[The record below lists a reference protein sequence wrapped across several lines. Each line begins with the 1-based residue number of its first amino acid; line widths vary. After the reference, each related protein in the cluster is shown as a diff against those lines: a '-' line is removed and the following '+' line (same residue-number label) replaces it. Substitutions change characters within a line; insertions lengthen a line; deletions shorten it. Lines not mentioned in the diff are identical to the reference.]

1 MQANSSSRQRTHQRP
16 GHRRQRTN
24 ASAQLP
30 SSVLVADES
39 QPLLPLLPPA
49 SLRRRACSASAAE
62 VRFRLKPLVLRQRHR
77 RRSRAFSDQSA
88 DRATAAAS
96 PTPNPELDTPPSFE
110 RIEQPDA
117 NASPPAAIAA
127 LAHFPAVGAAATKQL
142 PLPPEEPIVDAEPK
156 QELPVMAAKPRQQ
169 GRARRLRRANSCT
182 RTLLFV
188 QLVCSLLLSLWLLF
202 ALRPLQRSLS
212 RSIAMLDEALAHTP
226 PLMPLRVWQQQQRNQ
241 SLRSVSPLT
250 FPHIGRPRPAQTP
263 VKDSFRLFR
272 LISVAAADVAED
284 GARFAAPSATEF
296 DAFSAEQLSKQY
308 VVVYRDNIRALGSAG
323 VRNLTRALIRPHR
336 HVLHVVADFDSLPG
350 FAFEVH
356 EEEIEFA
363 NRRRVVASLLSALR
377 SHPAVLF
384 VSQDQPLSMSGALEA
399 GAMVPPGIRRVLA
412 ATYSSVNG
420 PADVA
425 VAVMDSGIVL
435 DDPRIN
441 ARHGVNCVSLIERA
455 RRRWKTRHAEGEAG
469 DGDDEG
475 EQDGAGP
482 PVTAADDV
490 LSGDASGH
498 TDEASAGDDDDDD
511 PLAIDDNGHG
521 THVAGIISG
530 LNEPGSIV
538 GVAPGTIV
546 CQ

>member
-1 MQANSSSRQRTHQRP
+1 
-16 GHRRQRTN
+16 
-24 ASAQLP
+24 L
-30 SSVLVADES
+30 LVADES

-49 SLRRRACSASAAE
+49 RRRACSASAAD

-96 PTPNPELDTPPSFE
+96 PTPNPELDTPPIFE

-117 NASPPAAIAA
+117 NASPPAAITA
-127 LAHFPAVGAAATKQL
+127 LAHFPAVGAVATKQL
-142 PLPPEEPIVDAEPK
+142 PLPPEEPRVDAEPE

-169 GRARRLRRANSCT
+169 GRVRRLRRANSCT

-212 RSIAMLDEALAHTP
+212 RSIAMLDEALAHSP
-226 PLMPLRVWQQQQRNQ
+226 PLVPLRVWQQQQQRNQ
-241 SLRSVSPLT
+241 SLRSMAPLA
-250 FPHIGRPRPAQTP
+250 FPHISRPRPAQTP

-284 GARFAAPSATEF
+284 GARFAAPSTTEF

-323 VRNLTRALIRPHR
+323 VRNLTRALIRPHSR
-336 HVLHVVADFDSLPG
+336 VLHVVAHFDSLPG

-363 NRRRVVASLLSALR
+363 NRQRVVASLLAALR

-384 VSQDQPLSMSGALEA
+384 LSQDQPLSMSGALEA

-412 ATYSSVNG
+412 ATYSSANG

-469 DGDDEG
+469 EGDDEE
-475 EQDGAGP
+475 EQDGAAP
-482 PVTAADDV
+482 PVTAADDA
-490 LSGDASGH
+490 LSGDERGQA
-498 TDEASAGDDDDDD
+498 DEASAGDDDDD
-511 PLAIDDNGHG
+511 PLAVDDNGHG
-521 THVAGIISG
+521 THVAGIIAG